1 MVALDSFD
9 VVAGGWSGPRI
20 DLRRFTVL
28 NAGVDAAGLQW
39 PQLEGR
45 TVVATFRGRTAI
57 ALACTTLGLT
67 AGDEVLVP
75 AYNCGTEID
84 ALIALGMRVTAYRV
98 GPDALIDFDDL
109 VSRRTARTRAI
120 YVIHYFGWEQPT
132 QQLRR
137 WCDDHGLKLIEDCA
151 LALFSGGATGSL
163 GRTGDAAIYS
173 LPKTLGTRHGGLLS
187 VIPQRFDAAPVL
199 CHPGK
204 GVMLRELRRALRPLA
219 DQLFAMSIGRR
230 AMRAVVGRIPSEKM
244 AGGDEFPDIPKGYYF
259 DAANDANRAAHPR
272 LITAVAALAWQEI
285 VQSRRANYLRL
296 AERLK
301 NIGGTHLLYPSL
313 PDGVCPLSLP
323 LMVSSRDMLVRRLQN
338 AGVESYPWWSGFH
351 RGVINWKMYPEA
363 CQLKRSILTVP
374 VYQGMTQLEELA
386 KVVEGVVSMSAAIDH

>member
-84 ALIALGMRVTAYRV
+84 ALIASGMRVTAYRV
-98 GPDALIDFDDL
+98 GPDAVIDFDDL

-132 QQLRR
+132 KQLRR
-137 WCDDHGLKLIEDCA
+137 WCDDHDLKLIEDCA
-151 LALFSGGATGSL
+151 LSLFSGGATGSL

-187 VIPQRFDAAPVL
+187 VIPRQLDAAPVL

-204 GVMLRELRRALRPLA
+204 GAMLAELRRALVG
-219 DQLFAMSIGRR
+219 QIFAGSIGRR
-230 AMRAVVGRIPSEKM
+230 AKHAIVSRFRSETM
-244 AGGDEFPDIPKGYYF
+244 AGDDEFPDIPKNYYF

-272 LITAVAALAWQEI
+272 LINAVAALAWQEI
-285 VQSRRANYLRL
+285 VRSRRENYLRL

-301 NIGGTHLLYPSL
+301 NIDGTHLLYPAL

-323 LMVSSRDMLVRRLQN
+323 LVVSSRDMLVRRLQN

-351 RGVINWKMYPEA
+351 KGAINWKMYPDA

-374 VYQGMTQLEELA
+374 VYHGMAQLKELA
-386 KVVEGVVSMSAAIDH
+386 KVVEGVVSISGAIDH